1 MPRPSSPRREPPRIA
16 ILALPD
22 ATASVVYGMYDL
34 FRSAGRDWG
43 LVVHGQPGPA
53 VLDPSIVSTADG
65 PLELA
70 NGVVI
75 RPNASLGQRAS
86 YSVVCVPELAISPD
100 HPISGRYTAEVSWL
114 RKQYERGAIIATACS
129 GAVLAAEAG
138 LLDDHDATTH
148 WAYCEPLRKQYPKVR
163 VHEDRALVVSGEGQR
178 LIMAGGGTTWLD
190 LALYLIARLVDLDTA
205 MQTARVNLIDWHS
218 SGQQPFARL
227 ARTRQ
232 DSDAVIGKCQE
243 WIAKHFEV
251 TAPVASMVR
260 ISGLP
265 ERTFK
270 RRFQAA
276 TGSAPLAYVH
286 MLRLEAAKE
295 RLETGDDSIERIALD
310 IGYED
315 AAFFARLFRRAVR
328 LTPAQYRRRFAALR
342 SHLAAPAQV
351 KRRARG

>member
-1 MPRPSSPRREPPRIA
+1 MPGQRSELPRIA
-16 ILALPD
+16 ILALSE

-43 LVVHGQPGPA
+43 LILNGAPGA
-53 VLDPSIVSTADG
+53 SKLEPSIVSANAG
-65 PLELA
+65 PLVLA
-70 NGVVI
+70 NGVRIMPDV
-75 RPNASLGQRAS
+75 SLRQREH
-86 YSVVCVPELAISPD
+86 YSVVCVPELAIAPD
-100 HPISGRYTAEVSWL
+100 HPIAGRYATEVKWL

-138 LLDDHDATTH
+138 LLDGQDATTH
-148 WAYCEPLRKQYPKVR
+148 WAYCEPLRKQYPKVK

-232 DSDAVIGKCQE
+232 ESDAVIGKAQE
-243 WIAKHFEV
+243 WIAKHYEA

-260 ISGLP
+260 ICGLP

-295 RLETGDDSIERIALD
+295 RLETGDDSIERIARD

-342 SHLAAPAQV
+342 SHLSARTQPERAA
-351 KRRARG
+351 RR

>member
-1 MPRPSSPRREPPRIA
+1 M
-16 ILALPD
+16 ALPE

-43 LVVHGQPGPA
+43 TILHGRPGDEVLSPSVVSSQLGA
-53 VLDPSIVSTADG
+53 
-65 PLELA
+65 LEVA
-70 NGVVI
+70 NGVTI
-75 RPNASLGQRAS
+75 RPDASIEQDAS
-86 YSVVCVPELAISPD
+86 YAVVCVPELAISPD
-100 HPISGRYTAEVSWL
+100 HPLSGRYLAEVAWL
-114 RKQYERGAIIATACS
+114 RAQYQRGAIIATACS

-138 LLDDHDATTH
+138 LLDDQDATTH

-163 VHEDRALVVSGEGQR
+163 VHDDRALVVSGEGQR

-218 SGQQPFARL
+218 SGQLPFARL

-243 WIAKHFEV
+243 WIAKHYAV
-251 TAPVASMVR
+251 SAPVASMVR

-276 TGSAPLAYVH
+276 TGTAPLAYVH

-295 RLETGDDSIERIALD
+295 RLETTDDSIERIALD
-310 IGYED
+310 VGYED
-315 AAFFARLFRRAVR
+315 AAFFARMFRRAVR

-351 KRRARG
+351 ERRARG

>member
-1 MPRPSSPRREPPRIA
+1 MILPRIA

-43 LVVHGQPGPA
+43 VVLHGEPGAA
-53 VLDPSIVSTADG
+53 VLDPCVVASEPG

-70 NGVVI
+70 NGVTI
-75 RPNASLGQRAS
+75 HPNAHLRQRAS
-86 YSVVCVPELAISPD
+86 YTVVCVPELAISPE
-100 HPISGRYTAEVSWL
+100 HPIAGRYTVEVSWL

-138 LLDDHDATTH
+138 ILDGQDATTH
-148 WAYCEPLRKQYPKVR
+148 WAYCEPLRKRYPKVK
-163 VHEDRALVVSGEGQR
+163 VHDDRALVVSGEGQR

-205 MQTARVNLIDWHS
+205 MQTARVNLIDWHN

-243 WIAKHFEV
+243 WIAKHFDAS
-251 TAPVASMVR
+251 APVASMVR

-270 RRFQAA
+270 RRFSAA

-295 RLETGDDSIERIALD
+295 RLETGDDSIERIALEV
-310 IGYED
+310 GYED

-328 LTPAQYRRRFAALR
+328 LTPVQYRRRFAALR
-342 SHLAAPAQV
+342 GHLSAPAQR
-351 KRRARG
+351 KG

>member
-1 MPRPSSPRREPPRIA
+1 MPRLPRIA

-43 LVVHGQPGPA
+43 TILHGTPGDA
-53 VLDPSIVSTADG
+53 KLDPCVVSREEE

-70 NGVVI
+70 NGVTI
-75 RPNASLGQRAS
+75 TPNSSLRRREQYA
-86 YSVVCVPELAISPD
+86 VVCVPELAIAPD
-100 HPISGRYTAEVSWL
+100 HPITGRYDSEVRWL
-114 RKQYERGAIIATACS
+114 RKQFEGGAIVATACS

-138 LLDDHDATTH
+138 LLDGQDATTH
-148 WAYCEPLRKQYPKVR
+148 WAYCEPMRKQYPKVK

-218 SGQQPFARL
+218 AGQQPFARL

-243 WIAKHFEV
+243 WIAKHFDA

-295 RLETGDDSIERIALD
+295 RLETGDHSIERIARD
-310 IGYED
+310 VGYED

-342 SHLAAPAQV
+342 GHLSAGSHRAQA
-351 KRRARG
+351 RR